1 MAEIVQAGVPVS
13 LRVTGAPRPISDA
26 VDASAYRIVQE
37 ALTNVLR
44 HAAAAHAEVT
54 ITYADDTVS
63 VEVLD
68 DGAGPDGDGGV
79 DPPGH
84 GLVGMRERVAAFGG
98 SLTAAGRPGGGF
110 AVSARLP
117 A

>member
-1 MAEIVQAGVPVS
+1 V
-13 LRVTGAPRPISDA
+13 RPISGA
-26 VDASAYRIVQE
+26 VDASAYRIGQE

-54 ITYADDTVS
+54 VDYAPDAVS

-68 DGAGPDGDGGV
+68 DGRGPAVDGS
-79 DPPGH
+79 PPGH
-84 GLVGMRERVAAFGG
+84 GLVGMGERVAAFGG
-98 SLTAAGRPGGGF
+98 SMTAAARPSGGF
-110 AVSARLP
+110 AVTARLP